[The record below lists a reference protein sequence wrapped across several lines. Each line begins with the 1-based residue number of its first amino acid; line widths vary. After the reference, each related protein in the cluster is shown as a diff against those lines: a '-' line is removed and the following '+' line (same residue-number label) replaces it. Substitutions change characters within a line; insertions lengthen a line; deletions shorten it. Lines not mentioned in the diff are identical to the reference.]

1 MDYKNF
7 VILKKKLYLL
17 LQKQTKPTNMTK
29 KYAILS
35 FFAISL
41 LFVFSCTDNDDEE
54 YIPISPVT
62 VDLTQVPYENLS
74 DYHFFEGEMKD
85 QKPSLDVLPYIPAST
100 LFTDY
105 AHKKRFIW
113 IPKGVKST
121 YNGDGNVLELPVGSA
136 IIKTFYY
143 DNVQP
148 ENTTRIIETR
158 IMIRKSTGWIF
169 AEYIWNEAQTEATLD
184 MSGSFTNIEF
194 VNENG
199 DLLNVN
205 YRIPSETECLT
216 CHKRNDQPIPIGIKP
231 QNLNFNYNYGVETK
245 NQLQKWIENGLLEN
259 TLPETINS
267 TVNYN
272 DTSQPLEL
280 RVRSYVDM
288 NCAHCHHE
296 GSHCDYRP
304 IRLAFDE
311 TTNPAN
317 LGVCIPPQEDINS
330 ALTNII
336 TPANK
341 NRSVMYYR
349 LSATDESV
357 RMPLLGRSI
366 VHTEGIELLEQWINT
381 LEHCD

>member
-1 MDYKNF
+1 LF
-7 VILKKKLYLL
+7 

-113 IPKGVKST
+113 IPKGAKST

-381 LEHCD
+381 LEPCD